1 MEQNFLFPLKAKE
14 AKQDDSP
21 VAPAESSPAPETVL
35 PRSGIV
41 TAAEVLAGLTPKE
54 FDAGE
59 VFSGKKSNKPVW
71 GFAQPSFYTPDRDPN
86 YIFHA
91 TCQDICLWH
100 MAEPEPLYVYGA
112 AGAGKTSLIK
122 QIAAALNYPVF
133 EITGH
138 ARLEFADLV
147 GQPTVKD
154 KGMEFQYG
162 PLALAMKYGGICLLN
177 EIDITDPATLCGL
190 NSILDGSPLCIPENQ
205 GELIKPHPMFRFVAT
220 ANSNGRADD
229 TGLYQGVLAQNLAFM
244 DRFWVVMVEYPT
256 KEAETALLTKI
267 TPDLPTALISSM
279 IDLAKEVRDSF
290 MSEDGSG
297 MEVTFSTRTLIRWA
311 KLTLMYAPLAR
322 HGIMPVEH
330 ALDRALGFKAQ
341 PSTKAALH
349 EMVQRIIPTSLQQIF
364 SADGDEVDTEDEED
378 EPQPDSIFVAAS
390 APVNPPPG
398 MKQKTWKDDYRV
410 TLMHLNSTGPQAT
423 QTYFNGK
430 SPIVLL
436 EQGTPSGGKFWQCQ
450 ATAHEVIVTWGPLGT
465 NGQSKVY
472 PRADC
477 KYKNTLLDMVHRVDA
492 KMRNGYSVIH
502 NGTDV

>member
-1 MEQNFLFPLKAKE
+1 MEQTLLFPLKAKE
-14 AKQDDSP
+14 AQPKEK
-21 VAPAESSPAPETVL
+21 PAAPAPETI
-35 PRSGIV
+35 PPQSDIV
-41 TAAEVLAGLTPKE
+41 TAAEVLAGLMPKE

-71 GFAQPSFYTPDRDPN
+71 GFAEPSFYTPDRDPN

-147 GQPTVKD
+147 GQPTVKN

-322 HGIMPVEH
+322 HGIKPVEH

-341 PSTKAALH
+341 PSTKEALH
-349 EMVQRIIPTSLQQIF
+349 ELVQRIIPASLQQIF
-364 SADGDEVDTEDEED
+364 SADDGEVDTEDEED
-378 EPQPDSIFVAAS
+378 EPTQDPSIVIPAA
-390 APVNPPPG
+390 AAPPPQG
-398 MKQKTWKDDYRV
+398 MNAKTWKDDYRV
-410 TLMHLNSTGPQAT
+410 TLMNLNATGQRAIQA
-423 QTYFNGK
+423 YFNTK

-436 EQGTPSGGKFWQCQ
+436 EQVTPSGGKFWQCQ
-450 ATAHEVIVTWGPLGT
+450 ATDSEVIVSWGPLGAG
-465 NGQSKVY
+465 GQSKTY
-472 PRADC
+472 PKEEC
-477 KYKNTLLDMVHRVDA
+477 KYKSPLLDMVHRVDA
-492 KMRNGYSVIH
+492 KMRNGYSVNH
-502 NGTDV
+502 SGTDV

>member
-1 MEQNFLFPLKAKE
+1 MEQTLLIPMKAKE
-14 AKQDDSP
+14 ATHEVIP
-21 VAPAESSPAPETVL
+21 VATAESSPALEPT
-35 PRSGIV
+35 PQQNTIV
-41 TAAEVLAGLTPKE
+41 TAAEVLAGLEPKE

-59 VFSGKKSNKPVW
+59 MFSGKKSNKPVW
-71 GFAQPSFYTPDRDPN
+71 GFAEPSYYTPERDPN
-86 YIFHA
+86 YIFHS

-122 QIAAALNYPVF
+122 QIAASLNYPVF

-147 GQPTVKD
+147 GQPTVKN

-256 KEAETALLTKI
+256 KEAETALLSKI
-267 TPDLPTALISSM
+267 TPDLPAALISSM
-279 IDLAKEVRDSF
+279 TDLATEVRESF
-290 MSEDGSG
+290 MKDDGSG

-341 PSTKAALH
+341 PSTKEALH
-349 EMVQRIIPTSLQQIF
+349 EMVQRIIPASLQQIF
-364 SADGDEVDTEDEED
+364 SADDGDEADADDEED
-378 EPQPDSIFVAAS
+378 EPQQDPVVVTTS
-390 APVNPPPG
+390 APVNPPSG
-398 MKQKTWKDDYRV
+398 MKVKTWKDDYRAD
-410 TLMHLNSTGPQAT
+410 LMRQQAAPQV
-423 QTYFNGK
+423 YFNRK
-430 SPIVLL
+430 SPVVLL
-436 EQGTPSGGKFWQCQ
+436 EQSTPSGGKFWQCQ
-450 ATAHEVIVTWGPLGT
+450 ATANEVIVTWGSIAT
-465 NGQSKVY
+465 RGQSKVY
-472 PRADC
+472 PKEEC
-477 KYKNTLLDMVHRVDA
+477 KFKNTLIDMVHRIDA
-492 KMRNGYSVIH
+492 KMRNGYNVVH

>member
-1 MEQNFLFPLKAKE
+1 MEQTLLFPMKAKE
-14 AKQDDSP
+14 ANNESLP
-21 VAPAESSPAPETVL
+21 VTAAESSQVPEAT
-35 PRSGIV
+35 PRKNDIV
-41 TAAEVLAGLTPKE
+41 TAAEVLAGLEPKE

-59 VFSGKKSNKPVW
+59 MFSGKKSNKPVW
-71 GFAQPSFYTPDRDPN
+71 GFAEPSYYTPERDPN
-86 YIFHA
+86 YIFHS
-91 TCQDICLWH
+91 TSQDICLWH

-122 QIAAALNYPVF
+122 QIAASLNYPVF

-256 KEAETALLTKI
+256 KEAETALLSKI
-267 TPDLPTALISSM
+267 APDLPAALVSSM
-279 IDLAKEVRDSF
+279 IDLAGEVRESF
-290 MSEDGSG
+290 MKDDGSG

-322 HGIMPVEH
+322 HGIMPVRH

-341 PSTKAALH
+341 PSTKEALH
-349 EMVQRIIPTSLQQIF
+349 EMVQRIIPASLQQIF
-364 SADGDEVDTEDEED
+364 NADDDDGADTEDDEN
-378 EPQPDSIFVAAS
+378 EPQLDPVAMATS
-390 APVNPPPG
+390 APVTPPPG
-398 MKQKTWKDDYRV
+398 LKVKTWKDDYRAD
-410 TLMHLNSTGPQAT
+410 LMRQQGTT
-423 QTYFNGK
+423 QTYFNRK
-430 SPIVLL
+430 SPVVLL
-436 EQGTPSGGKFWQCQ
+436 DQSTPSGGKFWQCQ
-450 ATAHEVIVTWGPLGT
+450 ATATEVTVNWGPLGT
-465 NGQSKVY
+465 TGQSKVY
-472 PRADC
+472 PKEEC
-477 KYKNTLLDMVHRVDA
+477 KYKNTLIDMVHRIDA
-492 KMRNGYSVIH
+492 KMRNGYDVVHS
-502 NGTDV
+502 GTDV